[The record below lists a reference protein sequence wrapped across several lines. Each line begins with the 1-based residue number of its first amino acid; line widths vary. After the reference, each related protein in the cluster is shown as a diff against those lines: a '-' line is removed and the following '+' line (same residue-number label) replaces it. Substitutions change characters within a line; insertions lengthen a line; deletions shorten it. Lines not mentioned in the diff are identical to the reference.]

1 MRSRWIIAAVAIAI
15 FSNLLY
21 PSTDKSLLGFKQPED
36 QFALESKFDS
46 YLKAENLR
54 TWMEHLSARPHHTS
68 SPYDKENAEYM
79 AGLFR
84 SWGYQTEIE
93 SFKVLFPTPKTRVVE
108 LLEPEK
114 YQASLSEPAIPE
126 DHTSAQQSEQLPTY
140 NAYSTDGD
148 VTGELV
154 YVNYGVP
161 KDYDELKLRG
171 VDVKGKIVIARYGAS
186 WRGVKPKV
194 AAEHGAIGCIIYSDP
209 NGDGYYQGDVYPKG
223 GWRNENS
230 VQRGS
235 VMDFTEHDGDPLTP
249 FIPATE
255 NAKRIPR
262 EQSSSI
268 TKIPVLPIS
277 YKDAQPLLKNLSGP
291 VAPESWRGNL
301 PTTYHIGPGPAK
313 VHIKLEFNWNLVP
326 IHDVIARMP
335 GSKYPDQWIVRGNHH
350 DGWVNGATD
359 PISGMVAL
367 MEEARAI
374 SELAKTG
381 WKPKRTLI
389 FCGWDAEEQGLL
401 GSTEWVEAHREE
413 LQKKAIIYI
422 NSDSNSRGFFSAAG
436 SQTLEKFMNQVA
448 RDVEDPQK
456 KISVQERAR
465 AKQIIQGSPEERKEA
480 HDREDLR
487 MPALGSGSDYTPFL
501 QFAGIASL
509 NIGYG
514 DEDEY
519 GQYHSIYDSFDHYTK
534 FMDPSFMYGVALAK
548 TGGRIML
555 RLADAELLPFEFTG
569 FSDNISKYVKGLQD
583 LADKMREDNLE
594 RTRRLLDKT
603 YEAYFDPTKKFVAP
617 EAEEPVP
624 HLNFAPLENA
634 ATRLDKS
641 AQDYKKA
648 YQDAAAGLQDQN
660 AQRLNEILML
670 SERALTRKEGL
681 PGRPWFRHQIYA
693 PGIYTGYDPKPL
705 PSISEAIEQ
714 KKWKV
719 AEEQIVVV
727 ADTLNKFSDEIDRA
741 IAVLQP
747 KSAK

>member
-1 MRSRWIIAAVAIAI
+1 MTSRWIIAAVAIAV

-21 PSTDKSLLGFKQPED
+21 PSTDKSLLGFKQTQD
-36 QFALESKFDS
+36 QLALESKFDS

-68 SPYDKENAEYM
+68 SPYDKQNAEYM
-79 AGLFR
+79 AGLFK
-84 SWGYQTEIE
+84 SWGYDTQIE

-114 YQASLSEPAIPE
+114 YTAGLSEPAIPE
-126 DHTSAQQSEQLPTY
+126 DHTSGQQSEQLPTY

-171 VDVKGKIVIARYGAS
+171 IDVKGKIVIARYGAS

-209 NGDGYYQGDVYPKG
+209 SGDGYYQGDVYPKG

-262 EQSSSI
+262 EQSNSI

-277 YKDAQPLLKNLSGP
+277 YKDALPLLKNLTGP
-291 VAPESWRGNL
+291 VAPNSWRGDL
-301 PTTYHIGPGPAK
+301 AIPYHIGPGPAK
-313 VHIKLEFNWNLVP
+313 VHLKLEFNWNLVP
-326 IHDVIARMP
+326 IYDVIARMP
-335 GSKYPDQWIVRGNHH
+335 GSKYPDQWIVSGNHH

-359 PISGMVAL
+359 PLSGMVAL
-367 MEEARAI
+367 LEEARAV

-389 FCGWDAEEQGLL
+389 FCAWDAEEQGLL
-401 GSTEWVEAHREE
+401 GSTEWVEAHQDE
-413 LQKKAIIYI
+413 LRKNAIVYI
-422 NSDSNSRGFFSAAG
+422 NSDSNSRGFFDGGG
-436 SQTLEKFMNQVA
+436 SQTLEKFVNQVV
-448 RDVEDPQK
+448 RDVEDPEK

-465 AKQIIQGSPEERKEA
+465 AKQIIEGSPEERKEA

-487 MPALGSGSDYTPFL
+487 MSALGSGSDYTPFL

-514 DEDEY
+514 GEDEY
-519 GQYHSIYDSFDHYTK
+519 GQYHSIYDTFDHYTK
-534 FMDPSFMYGVALAK
+534 FMDPTFMYGVTLAK
-548 TGGRIML
+548 TGGRIAL
-555 RLADAELLPFEFTG
+555 RLANAELLPFEFTG

-583 LADKMREDNLE
+583 QSDKMRDDNLE
-594 RTRRLLDKT
+594 RTRRLRDKT
-603 YEAYFDPTKKFVAP
+603 YDAYFDPTKKFVAP
-617 EAEEPVP
+617 ESEEPVP

-648 YQDAAAGLQDQN
+648 YQDAADELQDQN
-660 AQRLNEILML
+660 AQKLNEILML
-670 SERALTRKEGL
+670 SERSLTRKEGL

-693 PGIYTGYDPKPL
+693 PGIYTGYEPKPL

-741 IAVLQP
+741 IAVLKP
-747 KSAK
+747 KSK

>member
-1 MRSRWIIAAVAIAI
+1 
-15 FSNLLY
+15 
-21 PSTDKSLLGFKQPED
+21 
-36 QFALESKFDS
+36 
-46 YLKAENLR
+46 
-54 TWMEHLSARPHHTS
+54 
-68 SPYDKENAEYM
+68 
-79 AGLFR
+79 
-84 SWGYQTEIE
+84 
-93 SFKVLFPTPKTRVVE
+93 VE

-114 YQASLSEPAIPE
+114 YQAGLTEPAIPE
-126 DHTSAQQSEQLPTY
+126 DRTSSQQSEQLPTY
-140 NAYSTDGD
+140 NAYSIDGD

-171 VDVKGKIVIARYGAS
+171 IDVKGKIVIARYGAS

-209 NGDGYYQGDVYPKG
+209 SGDGYYQGDVYPKG

-249 FIPATE
+249 FIAATE

-262 EQSSSI
+262 EKSNSI

-277 YKDAQPLLKNLSGP
+277 YKDAAPLLKNLAGP
-291 VAPESWRGNL
+291 VAPASWRGDL
-301 PTTYHIGPGPAK
+301 PGPYHIGPGPAK
-313 VHIKLEFNWNLVP
+313 VHMKLEFNWNLVP
-326 IHDVIARMP
+326 IYDVIARLP

-359 PISGMVAL
+359 PLSGTVAM
-367 MEEARAI
+367 MEEARGIA
-374 SELAKTG
+374 ELAKTG

-389 FCGWDAEEQGLL
+389 FCSWDAEEQGLL

-413 LQKKAIIYI
+413 LQKKAIVYI
-422 NSDSNSRGFFSAAG
+422 NSDSNSRGFLDAAG

-448 RDVEDPQK
+448 RDVEDPEK

-465 AKQIIQGSPEERKEA
+465 AKQIIEGSPEERKEA

-487 MPALGSGSDYTPFL
+487 MGALGSGSDYTPFL

-514 DEDEY
+514 GEEEY
-519 GQYHSIYDSFDHYTK
+519 GQYHSIYDSFDHYMK
-534 FMDPSFMYGVALAK
+534 FMDPTFIYGVALAK

-555 RLADAELLPFEFTG
+555 RLANAELLPFEFTG

-583 LADKMREDNLE
+583 LTDKMREDNLE
-594 RTRRLLDKT
+594 RTRRLRDKT
-603 YEAYFDPTKKFVAP
+603 YDAYVDPTKKFTAP
-617 EAEEPVP
+617 ESEEPVP

-641 AQDYKKA
+641 SQDYKKA
-648 YQDAAAGLQDQN
+648 YQDNAGELQDQN

-681 PGRPWFRHQIYA
+681 PGRPWFMHQIYA
-693 PGIYTGYDPKPL
+693 PGIYTGYEPKPL

-714 KKWKV
+714 KKWKA

-741 IAVLQP
+741 IAVLKP
-747 KSAK
+747 TAK